1 MTTHDLTTAR
11 GVLMALADGHRFRSE
26 TGLSRLFVRDGHLVM
41 EQDATDRM
49 QDIVIRTEIRLT
61 CSDAAW
67 WQAEPKEVD
76 AMDAAELARELYG
89 DGAYESSGV
98 GFARAASTTDAA
110 SVRAPT
116 RDALLKQLRA
126 LVKAKR
132 AGEL

>member
-1 MTTHDLTTAR
+1 MTKYDLTTAR
-11 GVLMALADGHRFRSE
+11 GVLLALADGHRFRSE

-67 WQAEPKEVD
+67 WQTEPKDVD
-76 AMDAAELARELYG
+76 AMDVHELALEMYG
-89 DGAYESSGV
+89 SQSVYTRIGNVHVVDDSGYS
-98 GFARAASTTDAA
+98 ALRCA
-110 SVRAPT
+110 T
-116 RDALLKQLRA
+116 RDALLKQLRV